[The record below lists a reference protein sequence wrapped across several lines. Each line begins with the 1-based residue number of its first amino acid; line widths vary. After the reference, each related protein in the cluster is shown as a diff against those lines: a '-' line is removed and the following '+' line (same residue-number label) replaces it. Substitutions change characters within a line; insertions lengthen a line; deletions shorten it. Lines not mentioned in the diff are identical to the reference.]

1 MKKRKKRKHFH
12 QNTNDIEEI
21 EDAGC
26 YPENCT
32 SLYLSPEEITFP
44 VTFPWNTEEVSPI
57 SIADIHDFYK
67 KVRICPYQL
76 KLS

>member
-44 VTFPWNTEEVSPI
+44 VTFP
-57 SIADIHDFYK
+57 
-67 KVRICPYQL
+67 
-76 KLS
+76 